1 MTDNI
6 KPKHYRKGEIDL
18 YEAFSQIFPHNEYRA
33 GMQMIAMRYMFR
45 DKIDRVE
52 DLKKAIYSLERLKE
66 KEIEYKEAQEKE
78 KALENELANLGEAL
92 RGLTTSENI
101 HKLNNQDYA
110 SVLMSLLSRGFEYVA
125 RDSDGELAVYDVKP
139 VKFNT
144 RWSDDLGDWIEPLNN
159 DYFPEVKWS
168 DKEPTKVADLWEIY
182 SKVDG
187 STNLE
192 IKAAGE
198 YSNWTYLDHTDLLKE
213 LLNDDH
219 LYLTRDRDGVLYA
232 SDGEPYK
239 VKDLGFWDVHII
251 FDREPIQNDNFP
263 EVKWSDDEPTKIAD
277 LLDIYGNGGENGDL
291 ED

>member
-1 MTDNI
+1 MKDNI
-6 KPKHYRKGEIDL
+6 RPDHYRKGEIDL

-45 DKIDRVE
+45 DKVDRVE
-52 DLKKAIYSLERLKE
+52 DIGKSIYTLERLKE

-101 HKLNNQDYA
+101 HKLNNQERA
-110 SVLMSLLSRGFEYVA
+110 STLMNLLNRGFEYVA

-139 VKFNT
+139 VKLDT

-168 DKEPTKVADLWEIY
+168 DKEPTKVADLWETY
-182 SKVDG
+182 SKVDD

-198 YSNWTYLDHTDLLKE
+198 YLGSVYLNHEDLLRR
-213 LLNDDH
+213 LSYDGY

-239 VKDLGFWDVHII
+239 VVDLGFWDVKII
-251 FDREPIQNDNFP
+251 FDREPIHNDNFP
-263 EVKWSDDEPTKIAD
+263 EIKWADDEPTRIVD
-277 LLDIYGNGGENGDL
+277 LLAIYENGGENGK
-291 ED
+291 